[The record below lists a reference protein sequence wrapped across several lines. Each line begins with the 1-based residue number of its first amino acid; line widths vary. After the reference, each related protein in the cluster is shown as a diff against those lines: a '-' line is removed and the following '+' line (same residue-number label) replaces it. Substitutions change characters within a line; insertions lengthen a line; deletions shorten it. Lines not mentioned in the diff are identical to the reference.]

1 MVTAPKS
8 LMALTAA
15 DLMSEALVLIP
26 HEMSLQAA
34 ARLLSHQ
41 QISGAPVV
49 DNQGVC
55 VGVLSAMDFVH
66 WAEKSNSAAR
76 PRSCLCESFAN
87 SWQIMAP
94 DALPADAV
102 ANYMTPGPVTVA
114 TNVRVAELA
123 RMMLDA
129 HIHRVIVVDTHGH
142 PRGVVS
148 STDILAALAYADPEA
163 GLPKL
168 KKGAD
173 A

>member
-26 HEMSLQAA
+26 QEMSLQAA

-66 WAEKSNSAAR
+66 WAEKDSSVR
-76 PRSCLCESFAN
+76 HRKCVCESYE

-94 DALPADAV
+94 DVLPADAV

-163 GLPKL
+163 GLPKF
-168 KKGAD
+168 KKGTTA
-173 A
+173 